1 MARRTR
7 GEDPRR
13 GVGAPE
19 DEEEAVAGNQGNP
32 NEQEEEEEED
42 DYLEARQVM
51 NQDLV
56 DALGSATQR
65 IVMAI
70 DRAVAAMGAPGGAV
84 PPGGNPF
91 IRTPLQAR
99 TDQTLDFH
107 QKEGRKYYEN
117 ATRSLFSS
125 SEDKFDVEPSKFQLF
140 ITLLLNR
147 AKDLGMLDSPATH
160 GNAMLP
166 KDPKNPVADGAI
178 NIIKDYGRAHLEDIT
193 KWEREIL
200 NNESRISQ
208 NSKILFD
215 LLMNSLTAKGAQ
227 RIQVWRSQ
235 YTVDGMDA
243 GACLFKIIVRE
254 SYLDSNATVST
265 IRLNLTN
272 LDEYIRTNGSDLVAF
287 NAYVQSQ
294 VDGLKAR
301 GHTTSD
307 LVVNLFK
314 GYKAVEDDKFKVY
327 LQGIENG
334 HEDGSAE
341 VDAPTLMLR
350 AVNFY
355 KTRLTRNEWEQP
367 TEQQR
372 EVLALQTQVESLK
385 KQQKRTK
392 NKDYPDGKRQAK
404 QEGGSASKPPKPN
417 WLRNNVPPKEG
428 AERRF
433 RVWNNAKWWWCGP
446 NTGGNCGGGWRT
458 HQPSECRTKKR
469 ETNPSASKK
478 KEEGSGRNKSSNF
491 SGKKRK
497 QDAIKLAVAN
507 EAIMS
512 DEEDKNHSD
521 AEDSEYST

>member
-19 DEEEAVAGNQGNP
+19 DEEEAVAGDQGNP

-166 KDPKNPVADGAI
+166 KDPKSPVADGAI
-178 NIIKDYGRAHLEDIT
+178 NIIKDYGRAHLEDIR

-227 RIQVWRSQ
+227 RIQIWRSQ

-272 LDEYIRTNGSDLVAF
+272 LDEYIRTKGSDLVAF

-334 HEDGSAE
+334 HEDRSAE

-392 NKDYPDGKRQAK
+392 KDNPDGKRQAK

-469 ETNPSASKK
+469 EASPSTSKK
-478 KEEGSGRNKSSNF
+478 KEDGSGRNKSSNF

-507 EAIMS
+507 EAIIS
-512 DEEDKNHSD
+512 EDEDKNHSD
-521 AEDSEYST
+521 AEDSENST

>member
-7 GEDPRR
+7 GEEPRR

-19 DEEEAVAGNQGNP
+19 DEEEALAGNQGNP

-51 NQDLV
+51 NQDLI

-70 DRAVAAMGAPGGAV
+70 DRAVTAMGTPGGAA

-147 AKDLGMLDSPATH
+147 AKDLGMLDSPTTH

-166 KDPKNPVADGAI
+166 KDPRNPTDDGAI
-178 NIIKDYGRAHLEDIT
+178 NIIKDYGRAQLEDIT
-193 KWEREIL
+193 KWEKEIL
-200 NNESRISQ
+200 NQESRMSQ

-227 RIQVWRSQ
+227 RIQIWRSQ

-272 LDEYIRTNGSDLVAF
+272 LDEYIRENGSDLVAF

-301 GHTTSD
+301 GHNTSD

-314 GYKAVEDDKFKVY
+314 GYRAVEDDKFKVY
-327 LQGIENG
+327 LQGIENS
-334 HEDGSAE
+334 HEDGSVE

-367 TEQQR
+367 TEQQK

-385 KQQKRTK
+385 KQQNRAKKTAT
-392 NKDYPDGKRQAK
+392 DGKRQGN
-404 QEGGSASKPPKPN
+404 QENGSSSKPPRPN

-428 AERRF
+428 SERRF
-433 RVWNNAKWWWCGP
+433 RTWNNAKWWWCGP
-446 NTGGNCGGGWRT
+446 ETGGNCGGGWRT
-458 HQPSECRTKKR
+458 HQPSECRSKKR
-469 ETNPSASKK
+469 EASPSAGKK
-478 KEEGSGRNKSSNF
+478 KEDGGGRKKSTTF

-507 EAIMS
+507 ETIMS
-512 DEEDKNHSD
+512 DDEDKNHSD